1 MFGKACFRQGE
12 KFFPCMSDLHMRKH
26 KYYKFYKKQG
36 RCTFLAF
43 FLFLFFFSFFFI
55 IFIESQFCG
64 FYGGRWWP
72 GGDAFSLLIFHL
84 VLLMDAIF

>member
-12 KFFPCMSDLHMRKH
+12 KFFPYMSDLHMRKH

-43 FLFLFFFSFFFI
+43 FLFLFFFLL
-55 IFIESQFCG
+55 
-64 FYGGRWWP
+64 
-72 GGDAFSLLIFHL
+72 FSLNHIF
-84 VLLMDAIF
+84 VVFMEEDGGQVEMPSVC